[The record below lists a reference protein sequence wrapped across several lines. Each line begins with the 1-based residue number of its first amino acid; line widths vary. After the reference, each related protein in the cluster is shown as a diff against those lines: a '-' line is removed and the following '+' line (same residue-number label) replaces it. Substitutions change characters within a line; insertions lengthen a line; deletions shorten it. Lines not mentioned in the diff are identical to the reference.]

1 MARNDEKRYT
11 PTEIIDRLGVGYYE
25 ILIDEYETRITNIL
39 SGNGDSNGEYTYKAD
54 SAFKDRAEKE
64 RKVEQLR
71 KQIKKYQ
78 EIIDEINEAI
88 NTINHSVCVLERS
101 AETFALIGGLSDSL
115 RKCFLKYYDKEQ
127 TKGQLVRK
135 PSETYDAI
143 FTNKIGEKFFANA
156 KSKYRRLWS
165 KEYNKAEGARKKV
178 KRDIYKKLKKIQN
191 RMVVDE
197 SKYGY
202 SPYYSPRYGNR
213 EKYDFN
219 SLNGTFK
226 EHNYS
231 LKGFAGNIY
240 SNISSKYNS
249 FDVDSLGELGVEVDK
264 VKRAIAI
271 SDGAERT
278 FDEFGPILKS
288 MEYLASEYS
297 IQKRF
302 KTFYFL
308 REDLQRVEKLSREV
322 ECLDLIID
330 AYDNTAIKDTD
341 LFKELVEIYR
351 KQNKKLNN
359 LSRKAMEIYE
369 RSGMKEYI
377 EIEQK
382 LRDLHQKA
390 GSLRYQL
397 SISEER
403 LGYSDPETRKLN
415 DMYFGARS
423 EMLSIVLKY
432 PELNR
437 PEYGIDLTK
446 YDKKGRY
453 IGEEPEH
460 KQIPENTGKSVKVEE
475 EEPFVPTVVVT
486 EEELRRD
493 LGIEDEAP
501 KQNPRKAWEV
511 ADESPVDENNFEIP
525 ENLTSMRTAYYSRY
539 MVEKVKGSELGKMKF
554 SEYLENVTPEL
565 EELIEIEKRR
575 ENRAKNVFKLYVQY
589 LASLEDKS
597 QAMRFSEFARLR
609 HGLNEDDLPYE
620 YTDEEVKKRLSL

>member
-1 MARNDEKRYT
+1 MARYRNDKNET
-11 PTEIIDRLGVGYYE
+11 LSATQIVDRFGIGYYE
-25 ILIDEYETRITNIL
+25 LQIGWLQSRISNIR
-39 SGNGDSNGEYTYKAD
+39 SGNGDCAD
-54 SAFKDRAEKE
+54 GVVYESKDSLKTSRDRERAIDK
-64 RKVEQLR
+64 LR
-71 KQIKKYQ
+71 KKIEDHKK
-78 EIIDEINEAI
+78 IIAEINEAI
-88 NTINHSVCVLERS
+88 RTVNHGMIVLRK
-101 AETFALIGGLSDSL
+101 AEETHALIGALSDDL
-115 RKCFLKYYDKEQ
+115 RYCF
-127 TKGQLVRK
+127 RK
-135 PSETYDAI
+135 FTTNEKTGERYPIPSDTYDAI
-143 FTNKIGEKFFANA
+143 FVNKMFENA

-165 KEYNKAEGARKKV
+165 KEYKKTNAQTRKV
-178 KRDIYKKLKKIQN
+178 KKDIYKKLKKVSGR
-191 RMVVDE
+191 RMVDMGDD
-197 SKYGY
+197 YGY
-202 SPYYSPRYGNR
+202 GHSRDIYDYSG
-213 EKYDFN
+213 
-219 SLNGTFK
+219 LNFTLK
-226 EHNYS
+226 ENNKS
-231 LKGFAGNIY
+231 LKGFG
-240 SNISSKYNS
+240 
-249 FDVDSLGELGVEVDK
+249 DSLAADMRSELDYWDRENLSTLGVEVDK
-264 VKRAIAI
+264 IKRAHDI
-271 SDGAERT
+271 SDGEERL

-308 REDLQRVEKLSREV
+308 REDIKEVDKLSREV

-330 AYDNTAIKDTD
+330 AYDNSAIKDTD

-359 LSRKAMEIYE
+359 LTRKVREVYQ

-382 LRDLHQKA
+382 LRDLHHKA
-390 GSLRYQL
+390 GGLRYQL

-460 KQIPENTGKSVKVEE
+460 KQIPENSGKPVKVEE

-493 LGIEDEAP
+493 LGIEDETP

-554 SEYLENVTPEL
+554 SEYLENVAPEL